1 MTKVGVLVVEDQ
13 PDFVELMRLVLEG
26 EGYYV
31 STAEDGEKA
40 IAILRNFRP
49 AIIVTDLMM
58 PKVTGVELIR
68 HVRRERELAGIPI
81 IAVSAARGSLLDE
94 AKQAGATET
103 VKKPLDFETLVEVL
117 SRYVPPPSSIS
128 GAPEDHC

>member
-1 MTKVGVLVVEDQ
+1 MAKVGVLVVEDQ
-13 PDFVELMRLVLEG
+13 ADFVELMRLVLEG
-26 EGYYV
+26 EGYHV

-58 PKVTGVELIR
+58 PKVTGVELIK
-68 HVRRERELAGIPI
+68 HVRREQELSGIPI
-81 IAVSAARGSLLDE
+81 IAVSAARGNLLDE

-117 SRYVPPPSSIS
+117 SRYVSPPSSIS
-128 GAPEDHC
+128 GSTEDL